1 VDRQTAELLDALKH
15 PGAAFMLRLLDGPAT
30 EAELI
35 AEAEKLWSFDQ
46 STGNRRL
53 ALLQRRGLI
62 GREVGKSKAPGRR
75 WEAALPEQTG
85 ALLDASLALSEAV
98 AEQER
103 KARAA
108 ASARARR
115 AQRRHLRDVGGGAS

>member
-35 AEAEKLWSFDQ
+35 AEAEKLLTFVQ

-62 GREVGKSKAPGRR
+62 AREAGRPKSPGRR
-75 WEAALPEQTG
+75 WVATLPDQTG
-85 ALLDASLALSEAV
+85 ALLDSALARSEAV
-98 AEQER
+98 AEAEQ

-108 ASARARR
+108 ARGRARR
-115 AQRRHLRDVGGGAS
+115 ERRTHLRSVDGGAT